1 MQKLTTKEL
10 IGEYIDLQVQLEQEL
25 EDKGPIEDALVGVS
39 GQIKRKVDNI
49 DVFMVGIERK
59 THMIDA
65 EILALSDEIKRLKVR
80 RKATASLKKYFN
92 ETLIPMV
99 IEEVGRNGVYETN
112 TARYK
117 LFETFGPVIVSDE
130 DAVPDECK
138 KVEMVE
144 SLDKKKARKDL
155 TSGVDIPGFFI
166 QKVKRVRR
174 S

>member
-25 EDKGPIEDALVGVS
+25 EDKEPIEDALENVN

-130 DAVPDECK
+130 DAVPDEYK